1 MSDRENASLLD
12 GNSSG
17 RPKSGIET
25 DSGRGDSS
33 SETHC
38 AKLEASSIIQFVFYS
53 LCLPI
58 PVYLCLC
65 YVGFVPGAPIAAQA
79 AQLHA
84 ATCCETDYVI

>member
-33 SETHC
+33 SETHS
-38 AKLEASSIIQFVFYS
+38 AKLEASSVRYKFKFFYNGYDTNG
-53 LCLPI
+53 I
-58 PVYLCLC
+58 
-65 YVGFVPGAPIAAQA
+65 
-79 AQLHA
+79 
-84 ATCCETDYVI
+84 